1 MSGEADA
8 LLQRALNL
16 PPDERYQLAQQLLDS
31 LEGEDLLPDDP
42 EFRAELDRR
51 LKSVEDGTAEFIPWE
66 EAREQIRA
74 ELERRRAAREGGT
87 RP

>member
-42 EFRAELDRR
+42 E
-51 LKSVEDGTAEFIPWE
+51 P
-66 EAREQIRA
+66 
-74 ELERRRAAREGGT
+74 
-87 RP
+87 